1 MAGRSPLDELVR
13 PASPA
18 AFAAQHLSNGST
30 SSMHRPSTPTRPE
43 HVAVSVTPGG
53 STSTNHQS
61 TASLH
66 TPPMSP
72 TRSTGSRPTTPH
84 FSDKYGG
91 YGPQPPTSPLR
102 SGRTA
107 RDDNDPSAPLLASS
121 ASSSSARYRKH
132 SANRRSTAMT
142 FYYALAAVCSV
153 IVVVILVSRA
163 TGVQVVSPTAHQQ
176 LNKHLGPYLPASVAS
191 FVHSGL
197 AGGPSTPHPIV
208 PLLQSAKLDWNEL
221 VAQQSTTYDKAVKQ
235 YKQRY
240 STAPPPGFDRWF
252 AFATQARNHTLVDEY
267 DGMMQ
272 DLMPFRSLSPAELR
286 RRTAELAQVAGIS
299 IVSIRNGAAQVHSKS
314 GKWAP
319 ALAFQQML
327 ESFVA
332 DLPDMDIAIN
342 ERYEGR
348 VLPRQHKRIFMAD
361 YGLEGDELLSANQS
375 DPYIK
380 PTLKGFTADWK
391 RDGTTWDTFVRA
403 CDTEAGSRRLV
414 ESVRSAEV
422 NSPLHVQGRS
432 TAKAD
437 APVSRR
443 RKTTGAFPLT
453 RELTFQKGLDTEFDF
468 CAQPSM
474 HSLHSAFYTDTRAIE
489 HLYPVFSPSKPKG
502 FSDILIPSNHH
513 WNPSSEFAYEFELK
527 KGRTSTPS
535 DVDWESKTTKA
546 YWRGKVTRGAD
557 TPPGHSSSFQKQRL
571 VKYANQASPDSERV
585 LVAFD
590 SKTASLS
597 SILMPLADANTAMT
611 DIAMAC
617 DPSLGECSYLKSL
630 GYRVEPPAPLS
641 DAWKHKFVLDLDEV
655 GFSPKFMALME
666 SKSAVVKNSI
676 QLEFWR
682 NWVQPWKHFIPLSS
696 GYSELHNIQTFFS
709 GLPSNA
715 NLTSNVNG
723 TSPLTQLTSP
733 VPVPELPLNSDG
745 TPFDGDKAL
754 KDIADAGREWKDQ
767 FARKGDMEAYVYRL
781 MIEWAAII
789 APPADQVEAAA

>member
-1 MAGRSPLDELVR
+1 MAGRTPLDDLAR

-18 AFAAQHLSNGST
+18 FQHAHLSNGGLA
-30 SSMHRPSTPTRPE
+30 RPGTPTRPE
-43 HVAVSVTPGG
+43 HIAVSVQHGAG
-53 STSTNHQS
+53 DRS
-61 TASLH
+61 TANAAPPPPPVSLQ

-72 TRSTGSRPTTPH
+72 TRAGSRPTTPQ
-84 FSDKYGG
+84 FSEKYGG
-91 YGPQPPTSPLR
+91 YGPSSPLR

-107 RDDNDPSAPLLASS
+107 QDDVGAPLLAGASSS
-121 ASSSSARYRKH
+121 ASRYRK
-132 SANRRSTAMT
+132 RSSRTSPAMM
-142 FYYALAAVCSV
+142 FYYAVAGVCSV
-153 IVVVILVSRA
+153 TVVMILVSRWA
-163 TGVQVVSPTAHQQ
+163 GVDSPTAE
-176 LNKHLGPYLPASVAS
+176 LNKHLGTYIPASVAS

-208 PLLQSAKLDWNEL
+208 PLLQNARTSWNEL
-221 VAQQSTTYDKAVKQ
+221 VAGQSTTYDKAVKQ
-235 YKQRY
+235 YKARY
-240 STAPPPGFDRWF
+240 STPPPPGFDRWF
-252 AFATQARNHTLVDEY
+252 AFATQGRNHSLVDEY
-267 DGMMQ
+267 DGMME
-272 DLMPFRSLSPAELR
+272 DLAPFRSLSPAELR

-361 YGLEGDELLSANQS
+361 YGLEGDELMSANQS
-375 DPYIK
+375 DPFIR

-432 TAKAD
+432 TAKTD

-443 RKTTGAFPLT
+443 RKTSGAFPAT
-453 RELTFQKGLDTEFDF
+453 REITFQKGLDTEFDF

-535 DVDWESKTTKA
+535 DIEWDQKTSKA

-590 SKTASLS
+590 PRTASLS
-597 SILMPLADANTAMT
+597 SILMPLADANAAMT

-682 NWVQPWKHFIPLSS
+682 NWIQPWKHFIPVSS
-696 GYSELHNIQTFFS
+696 GYSELHNIQTFFE
-709 GLPSNA
+709 GLPSSA
-715 NLTSNVNG
+715 NLTVNVNG

-733 VPVPELPLNSDG
+733 SPIPELPLNSDG
-745 TPFDGDKAL
+745 TPFGGDKAL
-754 KDIADAGREWKDQ
+754 KDIADAGRQWKEQ
-767 FARKGDMEAYVYRL
+767 YARKGDMEAYVYRL

-789 APPADQVEAAA
+789 APPAEQAEGAAA